1 MSEFIN
7 NSEQRVQQLLEFSMG
22 MMAGKNG
29 KELIDQYQEAIEN
42 VTPHDMIAMEDL
54 QIKKGV
60 KPSEIK
66 EDIEKIMNVLN
77 PHLEKYEWDK
87 PEAGHPLYYLMQENR
102 ELEKLLRK
110 FKDNIKRIEFDSE
123 TVKEEEIENLRSLT
137 MQLQEFDRHFVR
149 KENILFPYLEK
160 KWKNYRPLNVMW
172 SLHDDIR
179 KNLKKLLNLLSDRDN
194 FDMEIRQLLGEIL
207 MLMYR
212 MIFKEE
218 NVVFPVA
225 METLTLKEW
234 KQIQRESMQMG
245 YVYIEPPQKNILS
258 KKDENGKKIKNEE
271 SKQKAL
277 NKQGQPGSSAE
288 EDSDYT
294 HPGSL
299 PEMES
304 DTVTGE
310 IPLEGV
316 MLGLGTG
323 NLSLEEVKMMINKLP
338 LDITYVDQ
346 NDRVKFF
353 SNPEDRFFPRSKAII
368 GRTVKNCHPPESVH
382 IVEKILT
389 AFKAG
394 EKDKA
399 RFWIQMRG
407 KFILIEYYALR
418 DENGN
423 YRGTIEVSQDLT
435 ELRELEGEQRL
446 LDWE

>member
-7 NSEQRVQQLLEFSMG
+7 NSEERVKQLLEFSMG
-22 MMAGKNG
+22 MMEGKKG
-29 KELIDQYQEAIEN
+29 KDLIDKYQEAIEN

-54 QIKKGV
+54 QLKKGIN
-60 KPSEIK
+60 PAQIK

-77 PHLEKYEWDK
+77 PHLEKYEWEK
-87 PEAGHPLYYLMQENR
+87 PEEGHPLYYLMQENR
-102 ELEKLLRK
+102 ELEKLLQK
-110 FKDNIKRIEFDSE
+110 FKNNIKKIEFDAE
-123 TVKEEEIENLRSLT
+123 AVKEEEIQKLRSLT
-137 MQLQEFDRHFVR
+137 VQLQEFDKHYVR

-160 KWKNYRPLNVMW
+160 KWENYRPLKVMW

-179 KNLKKLLNLLSDRDN
+179 RNLKKLLQLLEDRKN
-194 FDMEIRQLLGEIL
+194 FDMKIRQLLGEIL

-218 NVVFPVA
+218 HVIFPVA
-225 METLTLKEW
+225 METLSLKEW
-234 KQIQRESMQMG
+234 KQIQQQSLQMG

-258 KKDENGKKIKNEE
+258 RKAEKESSTKKAAGHPGDAGAD
-271 SKQKAL
+271 QK
-277 NKQGQPGSSAE
+277 G
-288 EDSDYT
+288 DDYT

-299 PEMES
+299 PEMEADS
-304 DTVTGE
+304 VEGE
-310 IPLEGV
+310 IPLDGV

-323 NLSLEEVKMMINKLP
+323 HLSLEEIKMMINKLP

-346 NDRVKFF
+346 NDRVRFF
-353 SNPEDRFFPRSKAII
+353 SNPEERFFPRSKAII
-368 GRTVKNCHPPESVH
+368 GRTVQNCHPPESVH
-382 IVEKILT
+382 IVEKILD

-394 EKDKA
+394 EKNKA
-399 RFWIQMRG
+399 RFWIQMKG
-407 KFILIEYYALR
+407 KFVLIEYYALR
-418 DENGN
+418 DDDGN

>member
-323 NLSLEEVKMMINKLP
+323 NLS
-338 LDITYVDQ
+338 
-346 NDRVKFF
+346 
-353 SNPEDRFFPRSKAII
+353 PRSKAII

>member
-7 NSEQRVQQLLEFSMG
+7 NSEERVKQLLEFSMG
-22 MMAGKNG
+22 MMQGKKG
-29 KELIDQYQEAIEN
+29 KELIAKYQEAIEN

-54 QIKKGV
+54 QLKKGIN
-60 KPSEIK
+60 PAEIK
-66 EDIEKIMNVLN
+66 ADIEKIMNVLN
-77 PHLEKYEWDK
+77 PHLEKYEWEE
-87 PEAGHPLYYLMQENR
+87 PEEGHPLYYLMQENR
-102 ELEKLLRK
+102 ELEKLLQK
-110 FKDNIKRIEFDSE
+110 FKDNIKKIEFDAE
-123 TVKEEEIENLRSLT
+123 AVKEEEIQKLRSLT
-137 MQLQEFDRHFVR
+137 VQLQEFDKHYVR

-160 KWKNYRPLNVMW
+160 KWENYRPLKVMW

-179 KNLKKLLNLLSDRDN
+179 RNLKKLLQLLEDRQN
-194 FDMEIRQLLGEIL
+194 FDMKIRQLLGEIL

-218 NVVFPVA
+218 HVIFPVA
-225 METLTLKEW
+225 METLSLREW
-234 KQIQRESMQMG
+234 KQIQQQSLQMG

-258 KKDENGKKIKNEE
+258 
-271 SKQKAL
+271 QKAE
-277 NKQGQPGSSAE
+277 KESSQRKAAGHPGAAGSEPKE
-288 EDSDYT
+288 EAYT

-299 PEMES
+299 PEMEA
-304 DTVTGE
+304 DFVEGE

-323 NLSLEEVKMMINKLP
+323 HLSLEEIKMMINKLP

-346 NDRVKFF
+346 NDRVRFF
-353 SNPEDRFFPRSKAII
+353 SNPEERFFPRSKAII
-368 GRTVKNCHPPESVH
+368 GRTVQNCHPPESVH
-382 IVEKILT
+382 IVEKILK

-399 RFWIQMRG
+399 RFWIQMKG
-407 KFILIEYYALR
+407 KFVLIEYYALR
-418 DENGN
+418 DDNGN

>member
-7 NSEQRVQQLLEFSMG
+7 NNEQRVQQLLEFSLG

-29 KELIDQYQEAIEN
+29 KELIDKYQEAIEN

-54 QIKKGV
+54 QIKKGI
-60 KPSEIK
+60 KPAEIK
-66 EDIEKIMNVLN
+66 DDIEKIMNVLN
-77 PHLEKYEWDK
+77 PQLEKYEWDK
-87 PEAGHPLYYLMQENR
+87 PEEGHPLYYLMQENR

-110 FKDNIKRIEFDSE
+110 FKDNIKKIEFDSE
-123 TVKEEEIENLRSLT
+123 AVKEEEIENLRSLT
-137 MQLQEFDRHFVR
+137 VQLQEFDKHFVR

-160 KWKNYRPLNVMW
+160 EWENYRPLKVMW

-179 KNLKKLLNLLSDRDN
+179 KNLKKLLNLLSDREN
-194 FDMEIRQLLGEIL
+194 FNLEIRQLLGEIL

-225 METLTLKEW
+225 VETLTLKEW
-234 KQIQRESMQMG
+234 KQIQQQSLQMG
-245 YVYIEPPQKNILS
+245 YVYIDPPEKNILTKKAKNSDS
-258 KKDENGKKIKNEE
+258 KKK
-271 SKQKAL
+271 SS
-277 NKQGQPGSSAE
+277 GQQAHSGSHPG
-288 EDSDYT
+288 EDSNYT

-304 DTVTGE
+304 DTVTGG

-323 NLSLEEVKMMINKLP
+323 HLSLEELKMMINKLP

-353 SNPEDRFFPRSKAII
+353 SNPEERFFPRSKAII
-368 GRTVKNCHPPESVH
+368 GRTVQNCHPPESVH

-389 AFKAG
+389 AFKEG

-399 RFWIQMRG
+399 RFWIQMKG
-407 KFILIEYYALR
+407 KFVLIEYYALR
-418 DENGN
+418 DDNGN

>member
-7 NSEQRVQQLLEFSMG
+7 NSEERVQQLLEFSMG
-22 MMAGKNG
+22 MMKGENG
-29 KELIDQYQEAIEN
+29 KGLIDKYQEAIEN

-54 QIKKGV
+54 QIKKGIN
-60 KPSEIK
+60 PAEIK

-77 PHLEKYEWDK
+77 PHLKKYEWEK
-87 PEAGHPLYYLMQENR
+87 PEEGHPLYYLMQENR
-102 ELEKLLRK
+102 ELEKLLQK
-110 FKDNIKRIEFDSE
+110 FKDNIKKIEFDAE
-123 TVKEEEIENLRSLT
+123 VVKEKEIEKLRSLT
-137 MQLQEFDRHFVR
+137 VQLQEFDKHFVR

-160 KWKNYRPLNVMW
+160 KWENYRPLKVMW

-179 KNLKKLLNLLSDRDN
+179 RNLKKLLNLLSDRKN
-194 FDMEIRQLLGEIL
+194 FDLEIRQLLGEIL

-218 NVVFPVA
+218 QVVFPVA
-225 METLTLKEW
+225 METLSLREW
-234 KQIQRESMQMG
+234 KQIQQQSLQMG
-245 YVYIEPPQKNILS
+245 YVYIAPPEKNILS
-258 KKDENGKKIKNEE
+258 KKAEITD
-271 SKQKAL
+271 SKQKDS
-277 NKQGQPGSSAE
+277 GHPGDVGSHP
-288 EDSDYT
+288 DGDFDYT

-304 DTVTGE
+304 DTLSGE
-310 IPLEGV
+310 LPLEGV

-353 SNPEDRFFPRSKAII
+353 SNPEERFFPRSKAII
-368 GRTVKNCHPPESVH
+368 GRTVQNCHPPESVH
-382 IVEKILT
+382 IVEKILA
-389 AFKAG
+389 AFKEG

-399 RFWIQMRG
+399 RFWIQMKG

-418 DENGN
+418 DEAGN
-423 YRGTIEVSQDLT
+423 YKGTIEVSQDIT

>member
-7 NSEQRVQQLLEFSMG
+7 NSEQRVQQLLEFSKG

-29 KELIDQYQEAIEN
+29 RELIDKYQEAIEN

-54 QIKKGV
+54 QIKEGV
-60 KPSEIK
+60 KPSAIK
-66 EDIEKIMNVLN
+66 KDIEKIMNVLN
-77 PHLEKYEWDK
+77 PHLEKYEWEK
-87 PEAGHPLYYLMQENR
+87 PEEGHPLYYLMQENR
-102 ELEKLLRK
+102 ELEKLLQK
-110 FKDNIKRIEFDSE
+110 FKDNIKKIEFDAE
-123 TVKEEEIENLRSLT
+123 AVKEKEIGKLRSLT
-137 MQLQEFDRHFVR
+137 VQLQEFDKHYLR

-160 KWKNYRPLNVMW
+160 KWENYRPLKVMW

-179 KNLKKLLNLLSDRDN
+179 KSLKKLLNLLSDSNN
-194 FDMEIRQLLGEIL
+194 FEMEIRQLLGEIL

-218 NVVFPVA
+218 HVVFPVA

-234 KQIQRESMQMG
+234 KQIQQQSLQLG

-258 KKDENGKKIKNEE
+258 KKAETETTKKNATGHPEHPTSQSE
-271 SKQKAL
+271 S
-277 NKQGQPGSSAE
+277 
-288 EDSDYT
+288 DSDYT

-299 PEMES
+299 PELES
-304 DTVTGE
+304 DTVEGE
-310 IPLEGV
+310 IALDGV

-323 NLSLEEVKMMINKLP
+323 HLSLEEVKMMINQLP

-346 NDRVKFF
+346 NDRVRFF
-353 SNPEDRFFPRSKAII
+353 SSPEDRIFPRSKAII
-368 GRTVKNCHPPESVH
+368 GRTVQNCHPPESVH
-382 IVEKILT
+382 IVEKILA

-394 EKDKA
+394 EKNKA
-399 RFWIQMRG
+399 RFWIKMQG

-418 DENGN
+418 DDSGN
-423 YRGTIEVSQDLT
+423 YCGTLEVSQDLT

>member
-323 NLSLEEVKMMINKLP
+323 NL
-338 LDITYVDQ
+338 
-346 NDRVKFF
+346 R
-353 SNPEDRFFPRSKAII
+353 R
-368 GRTVKNCHPPESVH
+368 
-382 IVEKILT
+382 
-389 AFKAG
+389 
-394 EKDKA
+394 
-399 RFWIQMRG
+399 
-407 KFILIEYYALR
+407 
-418 DENGN
+418 
-423 YRGTIEVSQDLT
+423 
-435 ELRELEGEQRL
+435 
-446 LDWE
+446 

>member
-7 NSEQRVQQLLEFSMG
+7 NSEERVQQLLEFSIG
-22 MMAGKNG
+22 MMKGKNG
-29 KELIDQYQEAIEN
+29 KELIDKYQEAIEN
-42 VTPHDMIAMEDL
+42 VTPHDMIAMENL
-54 QIKKGV
+54 QIEKGI
-60 KPSEIK
+60 KPADIK

-77 PHLEKYEWDK
+77 PHLKKYEWTK
-87 PEAGHPLYYLMQENR
+87 PEEGHPLYYLMQENR
-102 ELEKLLRK
+102 ELEKLLQK
-110 FKDNIKRIEFDSE
+110 FKDNIKKIEFDAES
-123 TVKEEEIENLRSLT
+123 VKREEIEKLRSLT
-137 MQLQEFDRHFVR
+137 LQLQEFDKHFVR

-160 KWKNYRPLNVMW
+160 KWENYRPLKVMW

-179 KNLKKLLNLLSDRDN
+179 KNLKKLLNLLGNKEN
-194 FDMEIRQLLGEIL
+194 FDLEIRQILGEIL

-225 METLTLKEW
+225 METLSLNEW
-234 KQIQRESMQMG
+234 KQIQQESLQMG

-258 KKDENGKKIKNEE
+258 KKVENTNQNQKK
-271 SKQKAL
+271 
-277 NKQGQPGSSAE
+277 SSHSGDSDSQSEA
-288 EDSDYT
+288 DSDYT

-304 DTVTGE
+304 DTFTGE
-310 IPLEGV
+310 LPLDGV
-316 MLGLGTG
+316 RLGLGTG
-323 NLSLEEVKMMINKLP
+323 NLSLEELKMMINKLP

-353 SNPEDRFFPRSKAII
+353 SNPEERFFPRSKAII
-368 GRTVKNCHPPESVH
+368 GRTVQNCHPPESVH
-382 IVEKILT
+382 IVEKILA
-389 AFKAG
+389 AFKEG
-394 EKDKA
+394 DKEKA
-399 RFWIQMRG
+399 RFWIQMKG

-418 DENGN
+418 DEAGN
-423 YRGTIEVSQDLT
+423 YRGTIEVSQNIT

>member
-7 NSEQRVQQLLEFSMG
+7 NSEERVQQQLEFSMG
-22 MMAGKNG
+22 MMKGKNG
-29 KELIDQYQEAIEN
+29 KELIDKYQEAIEN

-54 QIKKGV
+54 QIKKGI
-60 KPSEIK
+60 KASEIK

-77 PHLEKYEWDK
+77 PQLEKYEWDK
-87 PEAGHPLYYLMQENR
+87 PEEGHPLYYLMQENR
-102 ELEKLLRK
+102 ELEKLLQK
-110 FKDNIKRIEFDSE
+110 FKDNIKKIEFDSE
-123 TVKEEEIENLRSLT
+123 TVKEEEIQKLRSLT
-137 MQLQEFDRHFVR
+137 VQLQEFDKHFVR

-160 KWKNYRPLNVMW
+160 KWENYRPLKVMW

-234 KQIQRESMQMG
+234 KQIQQQSMQMG
-245 YVYIEPPQKNILS
+245 YVYIDPPQKNILS
-258 KKDENGKKIKNEE
+258 KKAE
-271 SKQKAL
+271 S
-277 NKQGQPGSSAE
+277 N
-288 EDSDYT
+288 YT

-299 PEMES
+299 PEME
-304 DTVTGE
+304 DETVTGE
-310 IPLEGV
+310 LPLEGV

-323 NLSLEEVKMMINKLP
+323 NLSLEELKMMINNLP

-353 SNPEDRFFPRSKAII
+353 SNPKDRFFPRSKAII
-368 GRTVKNCHPPESVH
+368 GRTVQNCHPPESVH

-389 AFKAG
+389 AFKEG

-399 RFWIQMRG
+399 RFWIQMKG

-418 DENGN
+418 DDNGN

-435 ELRELEGEQRL
+435 ELRKLEGEQRL